1 MPFIQKGGIR
11 VLQSLG
17 FKFNLNLDHIDMLTW
32 QERQQK
38 LLQILIDDTIDY
50 DKNLLYNISKH
61 NQELLQ
67 SWKTQYQKSDFFDNF
82 YNKAITI

>member
-1 MPFIQKGGIR
+1 
-11 VLQSLG
+11 
-17 FKFNLNLDHIDMLTW
+17 MLTW

-38 LLQILIDDTIDY
+38 LLQILIDDTVDY
-50 DKNLLYNISKH
+50 DKNMLYNISKH

-67 SWKTQYQKSDFFDNF
+67 SWNTQYQKSDFFDNF